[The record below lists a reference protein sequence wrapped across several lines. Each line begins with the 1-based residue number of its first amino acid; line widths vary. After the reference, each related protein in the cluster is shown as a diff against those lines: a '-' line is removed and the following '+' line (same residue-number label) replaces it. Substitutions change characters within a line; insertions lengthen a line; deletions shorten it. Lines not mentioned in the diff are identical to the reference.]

1 MDNLLIVTTG
11 GTIDKVYFDDKSDFQ
26 VGEPQI
32 GRILEELGVAFRFSV
47 IPILRKD
54 SLHIDAADRAL
65 VRATIEAQDT
75 RHVLVTHGT
84 DSMVETAR
92 VLAAIAGK
100 TIVLTGALN
109 PARFRGSDAEF
120 NIGCAVGA
128 VQSLPPGVYI
138 AMNGRIW
145 DPAKVRKNV
154 DANRFDARIGIH
166 AGPVVAGVVG
176 SRKFAFDIWGD
187 TVNIAARV
195 EQAGEGGK
203 INITGA
209 VYDRVKEHIRCSYR
223 GKIAAKNKGEIDM
236 FFVEGMK

>member
-1 MDNLLIVTTG
+1 MDSLCIVTTG
-11 GTIDKVYFDDKSDFQ
+11 GTIDKIYFDDKSDFQ

-32 GRILEELGVAFRFSV
+32 GRILDELGVAFRYTV

-54 SLHIDAADRAL
+54 SLHITDADREL
-65 VRATIEAQDT
+65 VRDAIAAQPS

-92 VLAAIAGK
+92 VLQSLTDR

-120 NIGCAVGA
+120 NIGTAVGA

-145 DPAKVRKNV
+145 DPLKVRKNV
-154 DANRFDARIGIH
+154 EANRFEA
-166 AGPVVAGVVG
+166 AG
-176 SRKFAFDIWGD
+176 
-187 TVNIAARV
+187 
-195 EQAGEGGK
+195 
-203 INITGA
+203 
-209 VYDRVKEHIRCSYR
+209 
-223 GKIAAKNKGEIDM
+223 
-236 FFVEGMK
+236 

>member
-1 MDNLLIVTTG
+1 MDELCIVTTG
-11 GTIDKVYFDDKSDFQ
+11 GTIDKIYFDDKSDFQ

-32 GRILEELGVAFRFSV
+32 GRILQELGVAFRFSV

-54 SLHIDAADRAL
+54 SLHIDAADREL
-65 VRATIEAQDT
+65 LRATITAQSA

-84 DSMVETAR
+84 DTMVETAK
-92 VLAAIAGK
+92 VLAAIPDK

-154 DANRFDARIGIH
+154 AANRFES
-166 AGPVVAGVVG
+166 VG
-176 SRKFAFDIWGD
+176 
-187 TVNIAARV
+187 
-195 EQAGEGGK
+195 
-203 INITGA
+203 
-209 VYDRVKEHIRCSYR
+209 
-223 GKIAAKNKGEIDM
+223 
-236 FFVEGMK
+236 